1 MSPRPSSILL
11 MEARN
16 ADPPGEPEPAP
27 PYAELARRLLTEHAE
42 LFRLSPLAISRP
54 RGPWRPERP
63 SRPPVARRRNPQLML
78 PLRPR
83 VLDGGEAGTRP

>member
-1 MSPRPSSILL
+1 
-11 MEARN
+11 MEASS
-16 ADPPGEPEPAP
+16 ADPPDEPEAVP

-54 RGPWRPERP
+54 AAAWRPEPASRRP
-63 SRPPVARRRNPQLML
+63 AVRRRNPQLTL

-83 VLDGGEAGTRP
+83 VLDGGNGGSRK